1 MNNLQNSKTRLSSI
15 DILRGIVMLFMLVD
29 HVRERFF
36 LHVPVLDPMDIHT
49 TSPELYFTR
58 LSAHFCA
65 PIFVFLT
72 GLSAWLYEN
81 PASSA
86 KRSAQSFLL
95 KRGLFLILLEMTLVN
110 FSWFGAYQTLY
121 LQVIWAIGVSMVVLA
136 LMVALPRS
144 VIAILGVSI
153 VAGHN
158 LLSPIEFAPNEIGYT
173 VWTILHDR
181 GYLVAD
187 AVVNVKASYPVLPW
201 IGVILCGYAVGPLFS
216 GSVSSQARKTIL
228 LQSGTALLTGL
239 VVLRGLNLYG
249 ETLDWSQQATTLLT
263 TMDFFNFTKYPP
275 SLDFILLTLGV
286 GAFVLAFLE
295 TNAIRVLEPVR
306 VLGSA
311 PMFFYITHLYALLV
325 LSILAQWLFGA
336 NQHYGSSQIA
346 YFGFY
351 HVWQI
356 WLFAMFLSVLLY
368 PLCKWFAGYK
378 RKTSARWVKYF

>member
-1 MNNLQNSKTRLSSI
+1 MNHLQNSKTRLPSI

-36 LHVPVLDPMDIHT
+36 LHAQVLDPMDIQT
-49 TSPELYFTR
+49 TSPDLYFTR

-81 PASSA
+81 PANGA

-136 LMVALPRS
+136 IVVALPRS
-144 VIAILGVSI
+144 IIAILGISI

-158 LLSPIEFAPNEIGYT
+158 LLSPIEFAPNEMGYSL
-173 VWTILHDR
+173 WTILHDR
-181 GYLVAD
+181 GYLVTD
-187 AVVNVKASYPVLPW
+187 AFIKVKASYPVLPW

-216 GSVSSQARKTIL
+216 SSVPSQKRKTIL
-228 LQSGTALLTGL
+228 LQSGTAFLLGL
-239 VVLRGLNLYG
+239 LILRGLNIYG
-249 ETLDWSQQATTLLT
+249 ETLDWSQQATLLLT
-263 TMDFFNFTKYPP
+263 VMDFFNFTKYPP

-286 GAFVLAFLE
+286 GAFVLAVLE
-295 TNAIRVLEPVR
+295 TSVFKVLEPVR
-306 VLGSA
+306 ILGSA

-325 LSILAQWLFGA
+325 ASIVAQWLFGT
-336 NQHYGSSQIA
+336 NMHYGSAQTA

-351 HVWQI
+351 HVWQV
-356 WLFAMFLSVLLY
+356 WLFAMCLSVLLY
-368 PLCKWFAGYK
+368 PLCKWFASYK

>member
-1 MNNLQNSKTRLSSI
+1 M
-15 DILRGIVMLFMLVD
+15 
-29 HVRERFF
+29 
-36 LHVPVLDPMDIHT
+36 
-49 TSPELYFTR
+49 
-58 LSAHFCA
+58 C
-65 PIFVFLT
+65 
-72 GLSAWLYEN
+72 
-81 PASSA
+81 
-86 KRSAQSFLL
+86 
-95 KRGLFLILLEMTLVN
+95 
-110 FSWFGAYQTLY
+110 
-121 LQVIWAIGVSMVVLA
+121 
-136 LMVALPRS
+136 
-144 VIAILGVSI
+144 
-153 VAGHN
+153 
-158 LLSPIEFAPNEIGYT
+158 GYT
-173 VWTILHDR
+173 
-181 GYLVAD
+181 
-187 AVVNVKASYPVLPW
+187 
-201 IGVILCGYAVGPLFS
+201 VGPLFS

-228 LQSGTALLTGL
+228 LQSGAALLVGL
-239 VVLRGLNLYG
+239 LVLRGLNLYG

-295 TNAIRVLEPVR
+295 TNALRVLEPVR

-336 NQHYGSSQIA
+336 NQHYGSSQTA

-356 WLFAMFLSVLLY
+356 WLFAMFLSALLY